1 MLSALRAGRRIST
14 QCMRH
19 FSATPTA
26 LFADPATPLQVSAPA
41 NVRPSSY
48 APAGSS
54 SSAPPAIAESAE
66 AAPSRPEVDPAST
79 AFVPPSA
86 PQLSPDHGLYGF
98 FRRKESPYLRGDDQ
112 YETFSDPT
120 IQYTGRA
127 WAASELR
134 LKSFKDLHT
143 LWYVLLRE
151 ANLLATQREEMR
163 RIGLPRLRLPPSNR
177 VNSAKVRKSMA
188 RIKAVMN
195 ERRLAYEG
203 ALAIVEKE
211 REGLV
216 DTEVLQ
222 AKINLE
228 TTEWHRQHAEQIRKG
243 LAKRTKHRAGAKRQE
258 RKAQREAHPPKAPEP
273 AEIKEKKPRWTKTQ
287 KVAHIEHKK
296 RQAAAQPGAPSYKTK
311 RRLNVA

>member
-1 MLSALRAGRRIST
+1 MLSALRAGRRISA
-14 QCMRH
+14 QSLRH
-19 FSATPTA
+19 FSATPTT

-41 NVRPSSY
+41 NLRPSSY
-48 APAGSS
+48 APAGSG
-54 SSAPPAIAESAE
+54 SSAPPAIAEGAE
-66 AAPSRPEVDPAST
+66 AVPRPEVNPASA

-98 FRRKESPYLRGDDQ
+98 FRRKDGPYLRGDDQ

-120 IQYTGRA
+120 IKYTGRS
-127 WAASELR
+127 WEASELR

-163 RIGLPRLRLPPSNR
+163 RIGLPRDRFPLHNR

-203 ALAIVEKE
+203 ALALVEKE
-211 REGLV
+211 RDGLA
-216 DTEVLQ
+216 DAEVLQ

-243 LAKRTKHRAGAKRQE
+243 LVKRTKHRAGAKRQE
-258 RKAQREAHPPKAPEP
+258 REAQRDARPLKAPKP
-273 AEIKEKKPRWTKTQ
+273 AEIKEKKPRWTKAQ
-287 KVAHIEHKK
+287 KVAHIQHKK
-296 RQAAAQPGAPSYKTK
+296 RQAAAQPGAPTYKTK